1 MCVGLC
7 GKKKKNTRESSQG
20 QTKASDKINTF
31 TYLNTSPPKKMK
43 KSRARSKIKY
53 LADHA
58 GSNHILCEWFYLTVA
73 LYQDAR
79 RLFWTNLH
87 LLSGSGVIIVM
98 NIL

>member
-1 MCVGLC
+1 
-7 GKKKKNTRESSQG
+7 
-20 QTKASDKINTF
+20 
-31 TYLNTSPPKKMK
+31 MK
-43 KSRARSKIKY
+43 TSRASSKIKY

-58 GSNHILCEWFYLTVA
+58 GSNHILREWYYLTVV

-98 NIL
+98 NILYVKLPEVTRQLEVDRFTEIRCIFVKE